1 MGQILVQYVLFLILL
16 LVLAIPLG
24 IYMGKVMDKEKTAL
38 NIILEPFEKGLY
50 SCLGI
55 DQESKMSAREYMV
68 SISFLSVF
76 SFIFVFALHIF
87 QDALPFNPEHLPGT
101 SWDVAFNNAISY
113 LTNTNWQAYA
123 GEKQLSYFTQM
134 LGLTVQNF
142 VSAGVGIAVFFAV
155 IRGFTQTKEK
165 SLGNFWVDL
174 VRVILYI
181 LLPLAGV
188 VAFVL
193 VSQGVV
199 QSLSPYVTATILEP
213 YTNSLG
219 NLIKEQIIPLGPA
232 ASQIAIKQL
241 GTNGGGF
248 FGANSSFPLENPTTL
263 SNLVEML
270 AILLIPTGLC
280 FTFGRNVKD
289 MKQGVAL
296 FTAMFIILV
305 VALGVVGI
313 SEHIGTP
320 QLQAQGTVDM
330 LYSGNMEGKEARFG
344 IAGSSAWAVF
354 TTAASNGS
362 VNAMHDSF
370 TPLGGMMLMILMELG
385 EVIFGGVGC
394 GLYGIIGFAVLT
406 VFIAGLMVGRTPE
419 YLGKKIE
426 PFEMKMA
433 AIICLASPVVILV
446 GSGIGALV
454 PAVVASIHN
463 DGAHGLSEILYNF
476 SSVGGNNG
484 SSFAGMAT
492 NTVGMNVALG
502 ICMLIARFAPMGA
515 ALAMAASLSQK
526 KQVASTSGTL
536 STSNGMFV
544 FLLIFVIVLI
554 GALSFFPAL
563 ALGPV
568 AEYFQMFK

>member
-1 MGQILVQYVLFLILL
+1 MGAILVQYIIFLILL
-16 LVLAIPLG
+16 LVLGIPLG
-24 IYMGKVMDKEKTAL
+24 IYMGKVMSKEKVAL
-38 NIILEPFEKGLY
+38 DVVCKPLEKGVY
-50 SCLGI
+50 TCLGI
-55 DQESKMSAREYMV
+55 DQESKMTAREYML
-68 SISFLSVF
+68 SIGFLSFF
-76 SFIFVFALHIF
+76 SFIFVFALHVF
-87 QDALPFNPEHLPGT
+87 QAALPFNPQHLPGT

-123 GEKQLSYFTQM
+123 GEQQLSYFTQM

-142 VSAGVGIAVFFAV
+142 VSAAVGIAVLFAV

-174 VRVILYI
+174 IRIILYI

-188 VAFVL
+188 VAFIL

-199 QSLSPYVTATILEP
+199 QSFSPYVTATLLEP

-219 NLIKEQIIPLGPA
+219 NLLKEQIIPLGPA

-248 FGANSSFPLENPTTL
+248 FGANSAFPLENPTTL

-296 FTAMFIILV
+296 FTAMFIILII
-305 VALGVVGI
+305 ALGVVGF
-313 SEHIGTP
+313 SEHAGTP
-320 QLQAQGTVDM
+320 QLQAQGTVE
-330 LYSGNMEGKEARFG
+330 LLSSGNMEGKEARLG

-370 TPLGGMMLMILMELG
+370 TPLGGMMLMLLMELG

-446 GSGIGALV
+446 GSGIATLV
-454 PAVVASIHN
+454 PSVVASIHN
-463 DGAHGLSEILYNF
+463 SGAHGLSEILYNF

-515 ALAMAASLSQK
+515 ALAMADSLSQK

-544 FLLIFVIVLI
+544 FLLIFVILLI

-568 AEYFQMFK
+568 AEYLQMFK